1 MPVKAFCVMICLFTT
16 VLTGGGWAEDKMDF
30 EFNGK
35 CPHCRAL
42 GLKSIVHIG
51 SCMSTALFCGN
62 GHYDEDGNY
71 HPPEN
76 CNSTSCSYICSNG
89 HKFYGG
95 MFGSWTL
102 GNELK

>member
-1 MPVKAFCVMICLFTT
+1 MLV
-16 VLTGGGWAEDKMDF
+16 VLALLLLAGGGWAEDKMDF

-51 SCMSTALFCGN
+51 ACFSTLLFCGN

-71 HPPEN
+71 HSPDD
-76 CNSTSCSYICSNG
+76 CNSTSCEYTCSNG

-95 MFGSWTL
+95 MFGSGL
-102 GNELK
+102 LENELK